1 MRSIPPLLS
10 VLLATA
16 ITTGS
21 PVYGQVASQP
31 AAPRKWAL
39 LVGVNSYQNRNLV
52 PLKFAERDVTELG
65 KVLTGGGFEV
75 RVLTGNQTNAKKYR
89 EELQKMLK
97 QLNRNDLL
105 LLAFSGHGVQMRVDN
120 LEQPCFCPFDAV
132 PSDPSTMVLLSG
144 VLKDLHDQGAG
155 TNLVLVDACRD
166 ISDAN
171 RGSRSGI
178 DGNRVENLPEG
189 TALFFSCSSRQRAME
204 TEKAGG
210 GHGVFFHSV
219 LEGLRGKPS
228 TRDDKGNVTWG
239 RLTNYV
245 SERVEANAALWF
257 NENERQVPHKV
268 ENLTKVLPLMVA
280 ASGDVEKEVPPMR
293 PDQKP
298 RLGGKLGGLLKKELQ
313 KDKADPAI
321 DRKDAILDGADKIV
335 DGVLNIIRD
344 QPGNRPNS
352 DNPGPK
358 PKEGKSRIQPKAKVA
373 DAG

>member
-1 MRSIPPLLS
+1 MNIYRQSNWTLL
-10 VLLATA
+10 LLA
-16 ITTGS
+16 IYLVS
-21 PVYGQVASQP
+21 PV
-31 AAPRKWAL
+31 AAQAPKTQATRKVAL
-39 LVGVNSYQNRNLV
+39 LMGVNNYENRNLA
-52 PLKFAERDVTELG
+52 PLRYAERDVTELG
-65 KVLTGGGFEV
+65 KVLAQGGFEV
-75 RVLTGNQTNAKKYR
+75 RVLTGKQVNAANYR
-89 EELQKMLK
+89 EELLILLK
-97 QLNRNDLL
+97 QLSRNDLL
-105 LLAFSGHGVQMRVDN
+105 LLAFSGHGVQARVDN

-132 PSDPSTMVLLSG
+132 PSDPSTMVLLSE
-144 VLKDLHDQGAG
+144 VLKDLHNKGAG

-166 ISDAN
+166 ITDAT

-219 LEGLRGKPS
+219 LEGLRGEPS

-257 NENERQVPHKV
+257 DENERQVPHKV
-268 ENLTKVLPLMVA
+268 ENLTKVLPLMATAPVA
-280 ASGDVEKEVPPMR
+280 VEKVLPPIQ
-293 PDQKP
+293 PIQKP
-298 RLGGKLGGLLKKELQ
+298 RLGGKLGSFLKKELQ
-313 KDKADPAI
+313 KDRADPAI
-321 DRKDAILDGADKIV
+321 DRKDAILDGADKIF

-344 QPGNRPNS
+344 QSGNRLNT

-358 PKEGKSRIQPKAKVA
+358 PKEGKSRIQPKANVA
-373 DAG
+373 AAG

>member
-1 MRSIPPLLS
+1 MNSYRQSNWTLL
-10 VLLATA
+10 VLAIYLA
-16 ITTGS
+16 S
-21 PVYGQVASQP
+21 PVAAQP
-31 AAPRKWAL
+31 PKTQATRKVAL
-39 LVGVNSYQNRNLV
+39 LMGVNNYENRNLT
-52 PLKFAERDVTELG
+52 PLKYAERDVTELG
-65 KVLTGGGFEV
+65 KVLAQGGFEV
-75 RVLTGNQTNAKKYR
+75 HVLTGNQVNATSYR
-89 EELQKMLK
+89 EELQKILK

-105 LLAFSGHGVQMRVDN
+105 LLAFSGHGVQVRVDN

-132 PSDPSTMVLLSG
+132 PSDPSTMILLSG
-144 VLKDLHDQGAG
+144 VLKALHDQGAG

-219 LEGLRGKPS
+219 LEGLRGNPS

-245 SERVEANAALWF
+245 SERVGANAALWF

-268 ENLTKVLPLMVA
+268 ENLTKVPPLMVA
-280 ASGDVEKEVPPMR
+280 ASGAVEKELPPMR
-293 PDQKP
+293 PDQKL

-335 DGVLNIIRD
+335 DGVLKIIRD
-344 QPGNRPNS
+344 QPGNHPNT
-352 DNPGPK
+352 DNPEPQ
-358 PKEGKSRIQPKAKVA
+358 PKEGKSKIQPKAKVA